1 MVTKWTLSKGFY
13 FIISMNCLGEI
24 GLFFQKKK
32 IEINKNADKISI
44 QFDNKSVF
52 MRVQQQIPLAG
63 QEFRPREEAPIN
75 DNTRE
80 EGTVNPHGVGL

>member
-1 MVTKWTLSKGFY
+1 
-13 FIISMNCLGEI
+13 
-24 GLFFQKKK
+24 
-32 IEINKNADKISI
+32 
-44 QFDNKSVF
+44 

-63 QEFRPREEAPIN
+63 QEFRPQEEAPIN